1 MSASTLAAPIIEK
14 KVRRRQPI
22 IPLTLEERMEMMK
35 REHRVTATLDEYFAL
50 VQDVDYVIHYSRG
63 QIVSFIEFED
73 DIEEQN
79 KLIFM
84 GQAAPLHE
92 RLTALFI
99 QLIANVLGIP
109 KSEYQGYG
117 SNIKIY
123 VEGAVGAYNP
133 DIAFTK
139 GDAIVEKIIPK
150 GRKLSTDVLTNPHI
164 LVEILSKST
173 KNFDLTNKLV
183 DYKKLESLQQMIF
196 VEQDSINIKT
206 YIRQGNNPWLFIE
219 LKDIKDELPIFEK
232 DETISLSD
240 IYQTL
245 NLKR

>member
-14 KVRRRQPI
+14 KVRRRKPI

-50 VQDVDYVIHYSRG
+50 VQDVDYIIHYSRG

-173 KNFDLTNKLV
+173 KNFDLTNKLM
-183 DYKKLESLQQMIF
+183 DYKKIESLQQMIF

>member
-14 KVRRRQPI
+14 KVRRHKPI

-50 VQDVDYVIHYSRG
+50 VQDVDYIIHYSRG

-99 QLIANVLGIP
+99 HLISTILNIP

-173 KNFDLTNKLV
+173 KNFDLTDKYV
-183 DYKKLESLQQMIF
+183 GYQKIESLQQMIF

-232 DETISLSD
+232 EETISLSD

>member
-50 VQDVDYVIHYSRG
+50 VQDVDYIIHYSRG